1 MIAGP
6 RRTRSIKQG
15 GAAVREAAPLMQR
28 SSQCLHTNASEPLIY
43 YNPIVGEAC
52 ERGHGCSSISVHAS
66 PKVQQL

>member
-1 MIAGP
+1 M
-6 RRTRSIKQG
+6 Q
-15 GAAVREAAPLMQR
+15 EAALVMQC
-28 SSQCLHTNASEPLIY
+28 SSKCLHMNASEPLIY